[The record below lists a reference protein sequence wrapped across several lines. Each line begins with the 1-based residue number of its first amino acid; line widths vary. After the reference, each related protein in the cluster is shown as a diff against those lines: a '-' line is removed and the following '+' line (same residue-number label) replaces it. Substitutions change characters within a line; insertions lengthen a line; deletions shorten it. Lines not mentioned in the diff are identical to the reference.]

1 MTRLETIKL
10 VIAAAEKDLL
20 ELTDRE
26 CKVVVL
32 GIEDMVAEDTIP
44 PTEIVTIVAKA
55 LNMSMENLR
64 RKTRKSD
71 PVAARQIIFTLLR
84 KYHKKMS
91 LKEMTRVLGMN
102 LYHTTVIHSLHTAE
116 DRLDTD
122 EDFIIQYN
130 TAAAAVAQWQQVL
143 K

>member
-55 LNMSMENLR
+55 LNMSM
-64 RKTRKSD
+64 
-71 PVAARQIIFTLLR
+71 
-84 KYHKKMS
+84 
-91 LKEMTRVLGMN
+91 
-102 LYHTTVIHSLHTAE
+102 
-116 DRLDTD
+116 
-122 EDFIIQYN
+122 
-130 TAAAAVAQWQQVL
+130 
-143 K
+143 